1 MELVLFFMSL
11 FDSILQICKCKKMAL
26 WNLTASVCGRSN
38 LLGITMSTLDILL
51 MLTLWSI

>member
-1 MELVLFFMSL
+1 MGLVLFFMSIY
-11 FDSILQICKCKKMAL
+11 DSILQICECKNIAL